1 MPSLFASLKLFSV
14 NLSNQ
19 LVLHLD
25 LLPPLK
31 VLLILCINLHLLLLV
46 FFLLL
51 LQVLSYQ
58 FVNLGGDVGI
68 TARE

>member
-1 MPSLFASLKLFSV
+1 M

-31 VLLILCINLHLLLLV
+31 VLLILRIDLHLLLLV